1 MPPIAARYHFLR
13 RGQPRAERGAV
24 LIVALML
31 MAVIAL
37 MLGSYLSLNL
47 NSTRQAQR
55 SFYGIA
61 ALNLVEAGAEEAVWS
76 FNRAS
81 AGQTDAWTG
90 WSDDG
95 LAAWRKFSGFDF
107 TKHTAG
113 SVQVY
118 TTHQKPGS
126 GAQPR
131 ILAQASVNPPDGAP
145 LTRMIEITLR
155 RRSFFAGGLVA
166 KNTVTFSGTNA
177 SVDSWDSDPDD
188 DPATA
193 AVPYAAAVRRDGG
206 SVASGSVDNHAVLLN
221 HASIWGYVSTG
232 GGAPLVGTQGSIRGA
247 NTPADV
253 QIDSRRVATD
263 FNADFPPVFNPEH
276 GTHLLTVGNTLGTL
290 GETTVWRIA
299 SISLN
304 GNKTLTILGHVTL
317 ILTAGPGVNALD
329 VTGNATILIPAG
341 SSLKVYTEG
350 NVKIAGK
357 GIGNV
362 NARPSSFQLFGTS
375 QSAGGQDFQI
385 AGNGALKGVV
395 YAPHGDVKINGN
407 GDVMGSV
414 VADRITLVGNA
425 AFHYDESLARS
436 GDNTPFGIVKWR
448 EITNADERNLY
459 QPLFRGW

>member
-1 MPPIAARYHFLR
+1 MTPIPDLLFASRRARPNA
-13 RGQPRAERGAV
+13 QRGAV

-31 MAVIAL
+31 MAIIAL

-61 ALNLVEAGAEEAVWS
+61 ALNLVEAGVEEAVWS
-76 FNRAS
+76 FNRA
-81 AGQTDAWTG
+81 AGGQADAWTG
-90 WSDDG
+90 WSDNG
-95 LAAWRKFSGFDF
+95 LSAWRKFSGFDF
-107 TKHTAG
+107 TKNTTG

-118 TTHQKPGS
+118 TTHQKPGA

-131 ILAQASVNPPDGAP
+131 ILALASVNPPDGAP
-145 LTRMIEITLR
+145 VTRMIEVTLR

-166 KNTVTFSGTNA
+166 RNTVSFSGTNA

-193 AVPYAAAVRRDGG
+193 AVPYSVGVRRDGG
-206 SVASGSVDNHAVLLN
+206 SVASSSVDNHAVLLN
-221 HASIWGYVSTG
+221 HASIWGRVSTG
-232 GGAPLVGTQGSIRGA
+232 GGTPLVGTHGSIRGA
-247 NTPADV
+247 DTPADV
-253 QIDSRRVATD
+253 QIDPRRVTTD

-276 GTHLLTVGNTLGTL
+276 GTHLLSVGDTLGTL
-290 GETTVWRIA
+290 GETTAWRTA
-299 SISLN
+299 SISLS

-317 ILTAGPGVNALD
+317 VLTAGPGVNALD

-341 SSLKVYTEG
+341 SSLMVYTEG

-357 GIGNV
+357 GIANA
-362 NARPSSFQLFGTS
+362 NARPSSFKLFGTS
-375 QSAGGQDFQI
+375 QSSGGQDIQV
-385 AGNGALKGVV
+385 AGNGALKSVV
-395 YAPHGDVKINGN
+395 YAPTSHVKINGN

-414 VADRITLVGNA
+414 VADTITLVGNA
-425 AFHYDESLARS
+425 EFHYDESLARS

-448 EITNADERNLY
+448 EITSAAERELY
-459 QPLFRGW
+459 LPVFKGW